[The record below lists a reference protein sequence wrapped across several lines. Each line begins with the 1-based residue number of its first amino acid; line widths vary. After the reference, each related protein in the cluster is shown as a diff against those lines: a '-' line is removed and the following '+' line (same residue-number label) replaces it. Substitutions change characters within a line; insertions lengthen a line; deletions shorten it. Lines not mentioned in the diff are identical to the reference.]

1 MRIFGVIASRHRGWD
16 ASLSVSEQLGSDSD
30 RRRIEE
36 LLNELSREFGDALL
50 IVGLGADCGINRFI
64 RECCQEKAIPYVEV
78 RIGFS
83 QHVPSAVRE
92 LCLLARHEAVAALC
106 GEVRILLGRGRMGHI
121 EDLIHVLRRQHVPFV
136 ALDEEWN
143 VVEDYH
149 G

>member
-1 MRIFGVIASRHRGWD
+1 MRILGVIASRHRGWD
-16 ASLSVSEQLGSDSD
+16 ASLPASEQLGSEGD
-30 RRRIEE
+30 RERVEA
-36 LLNELSREFGDALL
+36 LLSELSRKFGSALL

-64 RECCQEKAIPYVEV
+64 RECCQEKGIPYAEV

-83 QHVPSAVRE
+83 QHVPSALRE

-121 EDLIHVLRRQHVPFV
+121 EDLIHVLRRQHVPFM
-136 ALDEEWN
+136 ALDEQWN
-143 VVEDYH
+143 VVEDHH